1 MKLEWKEKES
11 GKLIINGEVYTIEEA
26 CEAFPDN
33 AVEIAKFAKETC
45 IGAYIL
51 YKFELANKN
60 NGTNVDGVIVPKPK
74 PEIYETATEAAK
86 WWADRLR
93 GPSLHDAGDE
103 QISMVLNMF
112 SLMNS
117 RPGKDAKKIDEFE
130 KVLERL
136 INEDLKTRGNS
147 YLRVDYHPEG
157 LLLEA
162 SLESNFDIDYKLP
175 VKSSMRV
182 TTEEVYI
189 SEGYAAPEKQIYPN
203 GNRGRKK

>member
-103 QISMVLNMF
+103 QI
-112 SLMNS
+112 
-117 RPGKDAKKIDEFE
+117 I
-130 KVLERL
+130 RL
-136 INEDLKTRGNS
+136 
-147 YLRVDYHPEG
+147 
-157 LLLEA
+157 
-162 SLESNFDIDYKLP
+162 
-175 VKSSMRV
+175 
-182 TTEEVYI
+182 
-189 SEGYAAPEKQIYPN
+189 
-203 GNRGRKK
+203 